1 MMKFIVRYKVFG
13 FALKCVIYHLLVLQ
27 EFKYFCGVSILRT
40 SSIYVITFKLSLFV
54 C

>member
-27 EFKYFCGVSILRT
+27 EFKYFCGISILRT